1 MNYYNCINTIHCR
14 PLLCINIT
22 VTFPSLFV
30 WAGVSSCPFLLALS
44 SLSLFTFL
52 KIIIISGIMLS
63 PPWSW
68 RPFCLSSSQSCFKM
82 HQKSKYSLNSFLLNP
97 LGFSFPSLLFL
108 LVYNLSERWCRCIL
122 HPTVAQWA
130 QIYLANSSLLHPTPL
145 FFKNFFEILHHQI
158 ALIQWF
164 STGGK
169 LDPQGT
175 FGHICRCFWLSQV
188 GWGVATD
195 F

>member
-52 KIIIISGIMLS
+52 KITIISGIMLS

-68 RPFCLSSSQSCFKM
+68 RSFCLSSSQSCFKM
-82 HQKSKYSLNSFLLNP
+82 DQESKYSLNSFLLNP
-97 LGFSFPSLLFL
+97 LGFRVRVFSSFWCIIFL
-108 LVYNLSERWCRCIL
+108 RGDADVFCTLR
-122 HPTVAQWA
+122 
-130 QIYLANSSLLHPTPL
+130 
-145 FFKNFFEILHHQI
+145 
-158 ALIQWF
+158 
-164 STGGK
+164 
-169 LDPQGT
+169 
-175 FGHICRCFWLSQV
+175 WLSGHKKLWLTPACYIQHHSSSRIFLRSF
-188 GWGVATD
+188 TIR
-195 F
+195 